1 MMGAAAVGRPGVAVR
16 GARAPANPIGDV
28 MSHAVHYR
36 AADGDPRFEQA
47 GSLEQA
53 LAQVER
59 LRNEEGVSDV
69 RVYREVPI
77 AFKTYY
83 KATVAEDDAVTTV
96 PPARP
101 VEATTATP
109 PPGAMP
115 LTPPPATAP
124 PAAKAHEEAP
134 DGDGAKRGSLFS
146 RS

>member
-1 MMGAAAVGRPGVAVR
+1 
-16 GARAPANPIGDV
+16 

-36 AADGDPRFEQA
+36 TAEGEPRFDEL

-59 LRNEEGVSDV
+59 LRNEQGVSDV

-77 AFKTYY
+77 SFKTYY
-83 KATVAEDDAVTTV
+83 KATVAEDAAPAAEVTA
-96 PPARP
+96 PAA
-101 VEATTATP
+101 EAPTAP

-115 LTPPPATAP
+115 LTPPS
-124 PAAKAHEEAP
+124 PAASANPPVAQANGELDEV
-134 DGDGAKRGSLFS
+134 DGAKRGSLFS

>member
-1 MMGAAAVGRPGVAVR
+1 
-16 GARAPANPIGDV
+16 

-77 AFKTYY
+77 AFRTYY
-83 KATVAEDDAVTTV
+83 KATVAEEEPATSV
-96 PPARP
+96 PPV
-101 VEATTATP
+101 VESTPTP

-115 LTPPPATAP
+115 LSPPVQPV
-124 PAAKAHEEAP
+124 AKAHEDVA

>member
-1 MMGAAAVGRPGVAVR
+1 
-16 GARAPANPIGDV
+16 

-36 AADGDPRFEQA
+36 TAEGEPRFDEL

-59 LRNEEGVSDV
+59 LRNEQGVSDV

-77 AFKTYY
+77 SFKTYY
-83 KATVAEDDAVTTV
+83 KATVAEADAAPAAEVTAPAAEV
-96 PPARP
+96 P
-101 VEATTATP
+101 TTP

-115 LTPPPATAP
+115 LTPPS
-124 PAAKAHEEAP
+124 PAASANPPVAQANEEL
-134 DGDGAKRGSLFS
+134 DEVDGAKRGSLFS